1 MTRYLHDAP
10 ELLEKLQHVDIVY
23 TDLDGTLLGKGG
35 TLLIDGEGNPDVN
48 TAATIVAAN
57 KAGLPIVPVTG
68 RSCAQLTEITRL
80 CGWTDYIAEVGAI
93 RSYFDGHDRA
103 FIYDVPEWNSD
114 TKRQL
119 ANKTPLEIIR
129 ERGAVEK
136 LAEAFP
142 GCIEYHTPW
151 DVHRD
156 ATEVLRGFLDRQ
168 AALEIL
174 EDIDLPLSLIDN
186 GVIHPRKHT
195 LKESDE
201 PIRAYHLTPAG
212 VSKRRAIALDL
223 EHRGIDPAR
232 AIMIGD
238 APSDMLCA
246 EVVSVSLLVH
256 NVLRSPGID
265 KRIDNIPNTA
275 VVEGYAGD
283 GWSEIINEVLK
294 YYPSK

>member
-1 MTRYLHDAP
+1 MTHYLHDAP

-57 KAGLPIVPVTG
+57 KAGLPIIPVTG
-68 RSCAQLTEITRL
+68 RSCTQLTEITRL
-80 CGWTDYIAEVGAI
+80 CGWYDYIAEAGAI
-93 RSYFDGHDRA
+93 RSYFDGYDRE
-103 FIYDVPEWNSD
+103 FIFDVPEWTSD
-114 TKRQL
+114 IKRQL
-119 ANKTPLEIIR
+119 ANKTSLEIIR
-129 ERGAVEK
+129 EHGAVEK
-136 LAEAFP
+136 LMEAFP

-168 AALEIL
+168 AALEVL
-174 EDIDLPLSLIDN
+174 EEIDLPLSIIDN

-223 EHRGIDPAR
+223 ERRGIDPAR

-283 GWSEIINEVLK
+283 GWSEVINEVLK